1 MSVFAK
7 QLSLGVVYVA
17 GFAFMISVPA
27 FKTWPGWIQVALP
40 IAWLSLF
47 IYCALRI
54 TCPNCGKRPFFSGP
68 ARYNPLSPRC
78 TTCGLSIFESG
89 RAA

>member
-7 QLSLGVVYVA
+7 QLSLGVIYLAGVA
-17 GFAFMISVPA
+17 VMMSLPA
-27 FKTWPGWIQVALP
+27 LRTWPGWIQGTLA
-40 IAWLSLF
+40 IAWLGLLV
-47 IYCALRI
+47 YCILRI
-54 TCPNCGKRPFFSGP
+54 TCPKCGKRPFFSGP

-78 TTCGLSIFESG
+78 TSCGLSIFESV